1 METRYSIRLLSRG
14 SHHVHMQE
22 GAEDGRLDEAPF
34 KVLNVGLAGAS
45 LGHLLA
51 LAPLLGG
58 EYAGPFLPALLGVW
72 GTALAVSGVNAVRGE
87 SEE

>member
-1 METRYSIRLLSRG
+1 M
-14 SHHVHMQE
+14 
-22 GAEDGRLDEAPF
+22 
-34 KVLNVGLAGAS
+34 LNVGLAGAS